1 MLEGP
6 AADLPMPMSRDSAM
20 FERESGPGTNF
31 GMRGYGPLIRFC
43 TFHGESADGLAAD
56 PERLVRF
63 LRAFGAEIGG
73 EPGIRAAAA
82 VFVGNAI
89 AGLRADAQWTAY
101 EGDFPSVGN
110 GEQQFQV
117 HRLLDALQRADD
129 EMVRRLVSALT
140 DWAREVLDDS
150 PVRQPLPTRGRDSP
164 AISDRPCRR

>member
-1 MLEGP
+1 MDPSEDVFEGP

-20 FERESGPGTNF
+20 FERESGPGTNLRHL
-31 GMRGYGPLIRFC
+31 RGYGPFIRFC

-89 AGLRADAQWTAY
+89 AGLRADAEWTAY

-117 HRLLDALQRADD
+117 HRLLDVAAACRRRDGPAACVRAD
-129 EMVRRLVSALT
+129 
-140 DWAREVLDDS
+140 
-150 PVRQPLPTRGRDSP
+150 
-164 AISDRPCRR
+164 